1 MTFPPE
7 LSSQLDTLDQQQANL
22 TTALQAML
30 EGNWLGAPPSL
41 EALLYAQNPTLQGTL
56 APKTPQRVSDQPPP
70 PKTFMANFDPNTPM
84 LPQETSWTCS
94 VCAQDWVLRASGVA
108 PNHTRTQG
116 LSEIGYPQNVNETY
130 GLMDG
135 SGSQLRRVY
144 SQYGLDST
152 QGWLHF
158 DDVYAAA
165 GQTTGQMSGG
175 AWYHWVAIRGRD
187 GDNLWIANS
196 AAGYKNV
203 RESLSRADFN
213 RLGPMSVVL
222 LVP

>member
-1 MTFPPE
+1 MTFAPS
-7 LSSQLDTLDQQQANL
+7 LSAHLDTLDKQHENL
-22 TTALQAML
+22 TEALRAMI
-30 EGNWLGAPPSL
+30 EGNWQGAPPSL
-41 EALLYAQNPTLQGTL
+41 EALLNAQNPTLQL
-56 APKTPQRVSDQPPP
+56 APRTPIRVSDQAPPP
-70 PKTFMANFDPNTPM
+70 RSFMAHFDSNTPM
-84 LPQETSWTCS
+84 PRQETCWTCS
-94 VCAQDWVLRASGVA
+94 VCAQDWVLRATGVA
-108 PNHTRTQG
+108 PNHTRAAG
-116 LSEIGYPQNVNETY
+116 LNEIGFPNNVNETF

-144 SQYGLDST
+144 GTYGLEST
-152 QGWLHF
+152 QAWMHF

-196 AAGYKNV
+196 APGYKNV
-203 RESLSRADFN
+203 GESLSRNDFN
-213 RLGPMSVVL
+213 RLGPFSVVL